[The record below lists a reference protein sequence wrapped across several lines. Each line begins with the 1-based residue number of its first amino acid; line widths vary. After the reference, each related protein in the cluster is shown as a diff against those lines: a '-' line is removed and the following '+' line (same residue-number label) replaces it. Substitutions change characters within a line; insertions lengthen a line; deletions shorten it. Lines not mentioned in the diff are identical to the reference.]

1 MKNLKNFYAN
11 LKNSLRLGTT
21 KMRTER
27 KQLCHM
33 LRRRTITRFPLSE
46 IIMRDYQ
53 AFDKLVHP
61 VLEDG
66 KSGCPLVVVDLERPM
81 VHISH
86 SAFRVF
92 MCNAKG
98 EANTNN
104 MVGFMSHAR
113 FYINFNRCYIRG
125 MLSNEYESSDSR
137 INKEERT
144 TVLQPIANDAWLNF
158 IVYSDDEERD
168 IQYVGKARLDEI
180 KFREWHSDE
189 HVERLY
195 QRLEYVEDYING
207 EPTNN
212 TRNETIFK

>member
-1 MKNLKNFYAN
+1 MKNFKKLLRQPKKFTQIRHNKNADRKKAAVPYSKT
-11 LKNSLRLGTT
+11 KNNY
-21 KMRTER
+21 K
-27 KQLCHM
+27 
-33 LRRRTITRFPLSE
+33 IPLSE
-46 IIMRDYQ
+46 FIMRDYQ
-53 AFDKLVHP
+53 TFDKLVHP

-158 IVYSDDEERD
+158 IVYSDDEERN
-168 IQYVGKARLDEI
+168 ILYVGKARLDEI

-195 QRLEYVEDYING
+195 QRLEYIEDYIKNQWI
-207 EPTNN
+207 N
-212 TRNETIFK
+212 K